1 MRYGTT
7 SYTGQDNKSPS
18 SYVPDPRK
26 HLYVSIGKSV
36 VRITGYAFLFGIGS
50 MWAHI
55 AAGVLI
61 ASEIIGIVEELV

>member
-1 MRYGTT
+1 MSSETND
-7 SYTGQDNKSPS
+7 QVNKSPS

-36 VRITGYAFLFGIGS
+36 VRIAGYAFLFGIPS
-50 MWAHI
+50 VWAHV

-61 ASEIIGIVEELV
+61 ASELLGLVEEMV